1 MFAIILT
8 CPTMAISLPHEYI
21 MMNFVRLLHISMQKM
36 ILVTDEENGLESDNV
51 QGKHTMKLLCY

>member
-1 MFAIILT
+1 
-8 CPTMAISLPHEYI
+8 MAITQPHEYI

>member
-1 MFAIILT
+1 MFATIWT
-8 CPTMAISLPHEYI
+8 CPTMAITQPHEYI

-51 QGKHTMKLLCY
+51 QGKHTMEILCY